1 MKVTIAMECGRCG
14 KVETMEVSDDAVA
27 AGAVRDTAWGTALR
41 GDRFID
47 LCPRCSR
54 LYHAVCEAQKTVVT
68 ELVTNQNAELNRLCD
83 ENQRE
88 REAFLSGVVVM
99 A

>member
-14 KVETMEVSDDAVA
+14 VVETMEVGDEAVA
-27 AGAVRDTAWGTALR
+27 TGTIRDTAWGTALR
-41 GDRFID
+41 GDKFID

-54 LYHAVCEAQKTVVT
+54 LYDAVCKAQSAVVN
-68 ELVTNQNAELNRLCD
+68 ELVTNQNAELNRVCD
-83 ENQRE
+83 ENKRE

-99 A
+99 V

>member
-14 KVETMEVSDDAVA
+14 LVETMEVNDSAIA
-27 AGAVRDTAWGTALR
+27 SGSIRDTAWGTALR
-41 GDRFID
+41 GDKFID
-47 LCPRCSR
+47 LCPRCAR
-54 LYHAVCEAQKTVVT
+54 LYDAVCKAQNSVVT
-68 ELVTNQNAELNRLCD
+68 EMMANQNAELNRVCD
-83 ENQRE
+83 ENARE

>member
-14 KVETMEVSDDAVA
+14 KVETMEVNDEAVA
-27 AGAVRDTAWGTALR
+27 TGTIRDTAWGTALR
-41 GDRFID
+41 GDKFID

-54 LYHAVCEAQKTVVT
+54 LYEAVLKAQNSVVT
-68 ELVTNQNAELNRLCD
+68 EMMANQNAELNKVCD
-83 ENQRE
+83 ENKME
-88 REAFLSGVVVM
+88 RELFLSGVAVM